1 MELSTVLSRAQ
12 RGIEAPP
19 VQVETHISNGL
30 PAFNIVGL
38 PATAVRESKERVR
51 SALMN
56 SHFEWPER
64 RLTVNLAPADLPKDG
79 GRFDL
84 PIALGILA
92 ASGQLPVAS
101 LENREFTGELAL
113 DGSLRGTSGS
123 VSASIAAT
131 HEGRV
136 LALPAC
142 NSAMAARVPG
152 ARIVGAA
159 SLLELC
165 AWLQGRHR
173 PGFVPAGGPAEPP
186 AYPDLAD
193 VHGQHLAR
201 RALEIAAAG
210 GHNLLLVGPPGTGK
224 TMLASRL
231 PGILPEPTESEVL
244 EIMALQSAFGTGGQ
258 TAPQAGRPFRSP
270 HHSASAQA
278 MAGGGVCP
286 RPGEISLAHQ
296 GVLFLD
302 ELPEFPRKVLEVL
315 REPLESGRI
324 TISRAL
330 QQLTFPARFQLI
342 AAMNPCPCGF
352 DGDGQR
358 PCRCTPDQI
367 QRYRGRLSGPLL
379 DRIDLSVRL
388 SRPAAPRLLD
398 GEPGGE
404 PSAAVRKRVYAAREQ
419 AHARQ
424 GCANSLLERRELYRV
439 CKLSAAD
446 GTELER
452 AFTRFRLSIRGCL
465 RVLRV
470 ARTVADLSLS
480 ARVEGPHISEALG
493 YRQME
498 DDSDPVG

>member
-1 MELSTVLSRAQ
+1 MDLSTVLSRAQ
-12 RGIEAPP
+12 RGIEAPL

-38 PATAVRESKERVR
+38 PTAAVRESKERVR

-56 SHFEWPER
+56 SHFEWPAR

-92 ASGQLPVAS
+92 ASGQLPMES
-101 LENREFTGELAL
+101 LVDREFAGELAL
-113 DGSLRGTSGS
+113 DGSLRPVSGS

-131 HEGRV
+131 HTGRTLGLPEGNAATA
-136 LALPAC
+136 AL
-142 NSAMAARVPG
+142 VPG

-159 SLLELC
+159 TLLELC
-165 AWLQGRHR
+165 AWLQGRHQ
-173 PGFVPAGGPAEPP
+173 PGFAAASGPIEPP
-186 AYPDLAD
+186 SYPDLAD
-193 VHGQHLAR
+193 MHGQHLAR

-231 PGILPEPTESEVL
+231 PGILPAPTESELL

-258 TAPQAGRPFRSP
+258 PAPRPCRPFRSP

-278 MAGGGVCP
+278 LVGGGVCP
-286 RPGEISLAHQ
+286 RPGEISLAHR

-302 ELPEFPRKVLEVL
+302 ELPEFPRQVLEVL

-330 QQLTFPARFQLI
+330 QQLTFPARFQLV

-352 DGDGQR
+352 DGDSQR
-358 PCRCTPDQI
+358 ACRCTPDQV
-367 QRYRGRLSGPLL
+367 QRYQARLSGPLL

-388 SRPAAPRLLD
+388 SRPATARLLN
-398 GEPGGE
+398 GAPPGE
-404 PSAAVRKRVYAAREQ
+404 PSLAVRDRASAARERAQ
-419 AHARQ
+419 ARQ
-424 GCANSLLERRELYRV
+424 DCANGDLGQRELHRV
-439 CKLSAAD
+439 CELSEGD
-446 GTELER
+446 RKELER
-452 AFTRFRLSIRGCL
+452 AAARLGLSLRGCL

-470 ARTVADLSLS
+470 ARTIADLAGNL
-480 ARVEGPHISEALG
+480 RVEGPHITEALG
-493 YRQME
+493 YRQM
-498 DDSDPVG
+498 